1 MPMMPTA
8 MTSSAANTS
17 AIVKPR
23 ERLNNRRI
31 LFLSQPR

>member
-1 MPMMPTA
+1 

-23 ERLNNRRI
+23 ERLSKGQSLVVN
-31 LFLSQPR
+31 